1 MTIGNLERQAAA
13 KSFAAAAIRDVAL
26 TSDGKDRAPAATF
39 DGAGEALRDLRSFGR
54 RRGRKATDRQ
64 RMLLETVLPRVAVDP
79 EAVASACAP
88 SAAGVREL
96 AAALGFEVAPREL
109 WLEIGFGGGEHL
121 VAQALACSDIGLIGA
136 EPFEDGVVKVL
147 DAIETEA
154 IANIRVLADD
164 VRPLLR
170 ALPAASLSRV
180 FVLFPDPWPKR
191 RHQKRRLI
199 QPDFVELLARVLKPG
214 GEFRFAS
221 DIDDYVR
228 TALIAITGN
237 PHFSWVVGRPSD
249 WRTRP
254 EDWPQTRYEQK
265 AYREGRKGYFFRF
278 RRI

>member
-1 MTIGNLERQAAA
+1 MSWTSRRMT
-13 KSFAAAAIRDVAL
+13 
-26 TSDGKDRAPAATF
+26 
-39 DGAGEALRDLRSFGR
+39 
-54 RRGRKATDRQ
+54 
-64 RMLLETVLPRVAVDP
+64 
-79 EAVASACAP
+79 
-88 SAAGVREL
+88 
-96 AAALGFEVAPREL
+96 
-109 WLEIGFGGGEHL
+109 
-121 VAQALACSDIGLIGA
+121 
-136 EPFEDGVVKVL
+136 
-147 DAIETEA
+147 
-154 IANIRVLADD
+154 
-164 VRPLLR
+164 
-170 ALPAASLSRV
+170 LSRV